1 MFQIKRL
8 CTLLNSGVESQLE
21 EQDQLISMEKSIVV
35 VRYFSVYMMVSFG
48 VFQLMNTYKYLTSE
62 NTTLIVLITVQW
74 LYWTLM
80 VSLIL
85 YA

>member
-1 MFQIKRL
+1 
-8 CTLLNSGVESQLE
+8 
-21 EQDQLISMEKSIVV
+21 MEKSIVV